1 MSVFLIPLDFFVKS
15 KIFGF
20 YESITYKEQNRI
32 VLQISNCP
40 LCILQTRIGK
50 IQVNLL
56 GPKNDEISNVNTF
69 KNMYT
74 IRKLSKICTE
84 DF

>member
-1 MSVFLIPLDFFVKS
+1 MSVFLVPLDFFVKS
-15 KIFGF
+15 KIFVF

-50 IQVNLL
+50 IQADLL

-74 IRKLSKICTE
+74 IRKLSKICIE